1 MKFNAIEREQF
12 LKQYIDLEGE
22 IPSYDTIGR
31 AMGMINPS
39 VQEKLQQKMTGYQV
53 AGEIDGIISSI
64 EEAFKLISIDGKTE
78 RGKM

>member
-1 MKFNAIEREQF
+1 
-12 LKQYIDLEGE
+12 
-22 IPSYDTIGR
+22 
-31 AMGMINPS
+31 
-39 VQEKLQQKMTGYQV
+39 MTGYQV